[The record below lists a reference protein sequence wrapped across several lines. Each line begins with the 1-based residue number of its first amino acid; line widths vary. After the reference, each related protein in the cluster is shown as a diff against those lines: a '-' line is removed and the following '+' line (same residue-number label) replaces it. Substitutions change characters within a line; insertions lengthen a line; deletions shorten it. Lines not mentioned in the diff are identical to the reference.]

1 MALMQ
6 HNNKHMFNKQAGMTL
21 LEILVAMT
29 LMVIIASMS
38 YVSLNGLIDA
48 KNHTDKVAQN
58 LRQELLI
65 SQQLN
70 QDMHALINR
79 SIRNQQGSFNP
90 AVIGGYNSIEFS
102 RNGHANPLHQP
113 RADLQR
119 VQWYLRDHKI
129 YRRSINQLDFGSFS
143 KWQERAYL
151 KNIQDFTVSYVS
163 SVGIESRVWPLPENP
178 RLPLKA
184 IKIQIAMDNDS
195 VFNYEWYPQL

>member
-1 MALMQ
+1 MALMKRTS
-6 HNNKHMFNKQAGMTL
+6 NIKQAGMTL

-70 QDMHALINR
+70 QDMHTLINR
-79 SIRNQQGSFNP
+79 SIRNQQGSLNP
-90 AVIGGYNSIEFS
+90 AIIGGYNSIEFS
-102 RNGHANPLHQP
+102 RNGHANPLNQL
-113 RADLQR
+113 RANLQR
-119 VQWYLRDHKI
+119 VQWFLRDDKI
-129 YRRSINQLDFGSFS
+129 YRRSINQLDQGSFP
-143 KWQERAYL
+143 KWQERMYL
-151 KNIQDFTVSYVS
+151 QNIDDFNISYVS
-163 SVGIESRVWPLPENP
+163 GVGVESRVWPLPENP
-178 RLPLKA
+178 RLPLKS
-184 IKIQIAMDNDS
+184 IKIHIAMDNDS

>member
-1 MALMQ
+1 MALI
-6 HNNKHMFNKQAGMTL
+6 HTPLINKQAGMTL

-70 QDMHALINR
+70 QDMQALINR
-79 SIRNQQGSFNP
+79 SIRNLQGSFNP
-90 AVIGGYNSIEFS
+90 AIIGGYNSIEFS
-102 RNGHANPLHQP
+102 RNGHANPLNQP

-119 VQWYLRDHKI
+119 VQWFLRDDKI
-129 YRRSINQLDFGSFS
+129 YRRSSNQLDQGSFP
-143 KWQERAYL
+143 KWQERWYL
-151 KNIQDFTVSYVS
+151 QNIDDFNISYVS
-163 SVGIESRVWPLPENP
+163 SIGVESRVWPLPENP
-178 RLPLKA
+178 RLPLKS
-184 IKIQIAMDNDS
+184 IKVHISKDNDT

>member
-1 MALMQ
+1 MALMKRTT
-6 HNNKHMFNKQAGMTL
+6 NIKQVGMTL

-48 KNHTDKVAQN
+48 KNHTDIVAQN

-90 AVIGGYNSIEFS
+90 AIIGGYNSIEFS
-102 RNGHANPLHQP
+102 RIGHANPLNQP

-119 VQWYLRDHKI
+119 VQWFLRDDKI
-129 YRRSINQLDFGSFS
+129 YRRSINQLDQGSFP
-143 KWQERAYL
+143 KWQERMYL
-151 KNIQDFTVSYVS
+151 QNIDDFNISYVS
-163 SVGIESRVWPLPENP
+163 GVGVESRVWPLPENP
-178 RLPLKA
+178 RLPLKS
-184 IKIQIAMDNDS
+184 IKIHIAMDNDS
-195 VFNYEWYPQL
+195 VLNYEWYPQL